1 MESSLFEE
9 TKKNISELLSKTP
22 EKLSNKE
29 IEIEQENTSQ
39 NSQKEEEKIN
49 DNDLIKTSSIESE
62 EIKNIIEPFTKIG
75 NNLNDARYAFR
86 MSLAGIPNKNEFI
99 NNQYENEEKNID
111 MLDKNEFN
119 ISNIYSEYID
129 SGYKALSLQIF
140 GNVDNYKYIKKAI
153 FTFLENNKENI
164 RKYYFERSGK
174 LVNGE
179 EYYESI
185 KDGNSPIGDLEL
197 SSFAYLINADIYLFE
212 LKEDQ
217 EIYLLNGYKG
227 LEDKTGADKDK
238 IFLNLCLVKSHIFQV
253 IYEKNRR
260 KGYFC
265 NKDELIRN
273 ILKNIKRQENLDLK
287 FEYVRDGR
295 KATYSQIEKYVTNK
309 DINDEGPLPEF
320 IVKTTNESKQ
330 KFRIKDF
337 KVMVSKYFVD
347 KEINRLKLSFNTS
360 NNAKMKKMKTF
371 LIPYQLEKIN
381 MMKKIHDLFVHEG
394 EYKRSMDKIIKE
406 YSFWWY
412 NIHSEITNYARICPD
427 CQKIRNKINNP

>member
-49 DNDLIKTSSIESE
+49 DNDSIKTSSIESE
-62 EIKNIIEPFTKIG
+62 EIKSIIEPFTKIG
-75 NNLNDARYAFR
+75 NNLNDGRYAFR
-86 MSLAGIPNKNEFI
+86 MNLAGIPNKNEFI

-164 RKYYFERSGK
+164 KKYYFERSGK

-179 EYYESI
+179 EYYENI
-185 KDGNSPIGDLEL
+185 KGGNDQILDLEL
-197 SSFAYLINADIYLFE
+197 SSFVYLINADIYLFE

-217 EIYLLNGYKG
+217 EIYFLNRYKK
-227 LEDKTGADKDK
+227 LEDKNDANKDK
-238 IFLNLCLVKSHIFQV
+238 
-253 IYEKNRR
+253 
-260 KGYFC
+260 YF
-265 NKDELIRN
+265 
-273 ILKNIKRQENLDLK
+273 
-287 FEYVRDGR
+287 
-295 KATYSQIEKYVTNK
+295 
-309 DINDEGPLPEF
+309 
-320 IVKTTNESKQ
+320 
-330 KFRIKDF
+330 
-337 KVMVSKYFVD
+337 
-347 KEINRLKLSFNTS
+347 
-360 NNAKMKKMKTF
+360 
-371 LIPYQLEKIN
+371 
-381 MMKKIHDLFVHEG
+381 
-394 EYKRSMDKIIKE
+394 
-406 YSFWWY
+406 
-412 NIHSEITNYARICPD
+412 
-427 CQKIRNKINNP
+427 